1 MNFWNDPLKVAADW
15 LTGIFVGWGMNEV
28 FAHVLVVFLG
38 IFVLI
43 MILMV
48 IDIFLVWIER
58 KVVARFQDRIGPN
71 RLGPFGLIQPFAD
84 IIKLMI
90 KEDTTPDGA
99 DKVVYNLAPMLS
111 MMSVLIL
118 WAVVPLA
125 PVMLGVDLNMG
136 RAVHHRG
143 RFDWHA
149 FHYYGG
155 LVIE

>member
-15 LTGIFVGWGMNEV
+15 LSGVFVGWGMNAV
-28 FAHVLVVFLG
+28 FANVLVAFLG
-38 IFVLI
+38 VLMLI
-43 MILMV
+43 SILMV
-48 IDIFLVWIER
+48 IDILLVWIER

-111 MMSVLIL
+111 MMSVPVSYTHLDVYKRQVQEL
-118 WAVVPLA
+118 RPRLVLVPKYYIIC
-125 PVMLGVDLNMG
+125 LNTM
-136 RAVHHRG
+136 
-143 RFDWHA
+143 
-149 FHYYGG
+149 
-155 LVIE
+155 